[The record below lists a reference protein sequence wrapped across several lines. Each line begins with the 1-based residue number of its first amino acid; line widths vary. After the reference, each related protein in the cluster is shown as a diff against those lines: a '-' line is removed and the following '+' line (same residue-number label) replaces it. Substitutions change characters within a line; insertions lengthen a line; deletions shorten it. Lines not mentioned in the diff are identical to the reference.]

1 MPSSTQRE
9 QDSGGLHPVYHGGN
23 LSCAPRR
30 SSALPAHTA
39 LPAATSV
46 ALHSGRNPIQCTE
59 SKEVLF

>member
-1 MPSSTQRE
+1 M
-9 QDSGGLHPVYHGGN
+9 YHGGN